1 MYVHAHTHTHKAKK
15 NGREKLRSTGRAS
28 LFYYPK
34 MQSIEGTYNNKVRD
48 EGKHREVRDQ
58 STEVNQWIP
67 PWSPPRKEKRRSYR
81 ARSEAS

>member
-1 MYVHAHTHTHKAKK
+1 MHTHTHKAKK

-48 EGKHREVRDQ
+48 EGKHREVRGQ
-58 STEVNQWIP
+58 STEVNQWTP

-81 ARSEAS
+81 ARFEAS